1 MIPSDSI
8 IRRLLKLRP
17 SQRTDEALYYILAPH
32 LLGFWTFV
40 KPKHAGEEFGDVIF
54 AFGDTCFIFEAKTR
68 ELPEK
73 TSESWIRSK
82 IKEAAAQITTNYG
95 KLSTGQIPHLRNSWR
110 GEVKWDSSGI
120 KHYFG
125 IIVLMHS
132 SEPYDPRDISS
143 EIFEKSPIP
152 LQAISLKDM
161 GELMRLMNTP
171 WDFVIYWEFRHS
183 LGMSHKLPVHEENRI
198 YATILTNWIELARN
212 QGIVENDTD
221 LIEHQQFLKSYTQTV
236 MNEGEVD
243 ELTKKAIA
251 DSYLLDI
258 AAGSVVKKAEKD
270 ASGKRVGSEIHDF
283 LVNSVEQI
291 VAIDRRRR
299 AMYGRLWVECASK
312 CISSQDYSWVSAY
325 SPSRDISYILN
336 ARPGV
341 ALDQTLLIDKMKK
354 QMAIDGTSCVLG
366 LSATAVNIFATREDI
381 LATIKGSNKAELED
395 DLVLNPTAA
404 FIERV

>member
-1 MIPSDSI
+1 MIPSDSV

-17 SQRTDEALYYILAPH
+17 SQRTDEALYYMLAPH

-40 KPKHAGEEFGDVIF
+40 KPKHAGEEIGDVIF

-68 ELPEK
+68 ESPGK

-110 GEVKWDSSGI
+110 SEVKWDSLGI

-143 EIFEKSPIP
+143 EIFEKSTIP

-161 GELMRLMNTP
+161 ADLMRLMNTP
-171 WDFVIYWEFRHS
+171 WDFVIYWEFRHT
-183 LGMSHKLPVHEENRI
+183 LGVSHNLPVHEENRI
-198 YATILTNWIELARN
+198 YATILTNWVELARK
-212 QGIVENDTD
+212 QGITQSDTD
-221 LIEHQQFLKSYTQTV
+221 LIEHKQFFKSYTQTV
-236 MNEGEVD
+236 MKESEVD
-243 ELTKKAIA
+243 DVTKKAVA
-251 DSYLLDI
+251 NSYLMDV
-258 AAGSVVKKAEKD
+258 AAGSVIRKAEKD
-270 ASGKRVGSEIHDF
+270 TSGKRVGSEIHDV
-283 LVNSVEQI
+283 LVKAVEQI

-299 AMYGRLWVECASK
+299 AMYGQLWVECASN
-312 CISSQDYSWVSAY
+312 CISSRDNSWVSAY
-325 SPSRDISYILN
+325 SPSRDISYVLN

-341 ALDQTLLIDKMKK
+341 ALDQTILIDKMKK
-354 QMAIDGTSCVLG
+354 QMATDRSTSVLG

-381 LATIKGSNKAELED
+381 LATIRGSNTSELGD
-395 DLVLNPTAA
+395 NLVLNTTAV

>member
-1 MIPSDSI
+1 
-8 IRRLLKLRP
+8 
-17 SQRTDEALYYILAPH
+17 
-32 LLGFWTFV
+32 
-40 KPKHAGEEFGDVIF
+40 
-54 AFGDTCFIFEAKTR
+54 
-68 ELPEK
+68 
-73 TSESWIRSK
+73 
-82 IKEAAAQITTNYG
+82 
-95 KLSTGQIPHLRNSWR
+95 
-110 GEVKWDSSGI
+110 
-120 KHYFG
+120 
-125 IIVLMHS
+125 
-132 SEPYDPRDISS
+132 
-143 EIFEKSPIP
+143 
-152 LQAISLKDM
+152 M